1 MRLTLNPSDVN
12 DYATF
17 LRVKSLPVY
26 SIRGREAW
34 FPDEYAERLGISASE
49 STSVVYLPSEFL
61 FDYQSDIARMAL
73 SKRKFAVFAECGL
86 GKSLIYFEY
95 ARTILAGEPNKGML
109 LFTPHNVV
117 SQMAEEFERFY
128 PHEQCDVIPSGK
140 LGSWLRQ
147 CGGRFGITNYEALKS
162 DLDRGQLGGIIA
174 DESSVMK
181 SHYGNYAQQLIRLG
195 KGLEWKLPGT
205 GTPAPNDRIE
215 YANHA
220 VFLDQFPTVNS
231 FLATY
236 FVNRG
241 QTQERWVL
249 KKHALIPFYRSLS
262 HWCIFLTSPSVY
274 GWRDNTGDIPP
285 IRIHVEEIEITESQ
299 RAALARETGAFFATQ
314 AGGITKRH
322 KLSKI
327 AKGLDGSETNKYRYI
342 RSRVNSWP
350 DESTIIWCWFN
361 EEQEALERAFPDAAS
376 IKGCTKMESRES
388 LIREFKSGERK
399 VLISKPSVLGFGLN
413 LQICTRQVF
422 SSLIDSYEKFHQ
434 AVKRS
439 NRIGSTKPLDVHIPI
454 MDIER
459 PMAENVLRKAAMI
472 DADTKTQEQIFRI
485 AQQGIGVEEAVEL
498 ARQQRIHEEA

>member
-1 MRLTLNPSDVN
+1 MNIVLDPSSIN
-12 DYATF
+12 DYRTF

-26 SIRGREAW
+26 SVRGREAW
-34 FPDEYAERLGISASE
+34 FPDEYAERLGITTEDSQLIEYA
-49 STSVVYLPSEFL
+49 PSDFL
-61 FDYQSDIARMAL
+61 FDYQADITRMAL
-73 SKRKFAVFAECGL
+73 AKRKFAVFVECGL

-95 ARTILAGEPNKGML
+95 ARAILNAETKKGVL
-109 LFTPHNVV
+109 LFTPNNVV
-117 SQMAEEFERFY
+117 SQMADEYYRFY
-128 PHEQCDVIPSGK
+128 CLEQCDVIPSGQ
-140 LGSWLRQ
+140 LGSWLKS
-147 CGGRFGITNYEALKS
+147 CGGRFGITNYEALKN
-162 DLDRGQLGGIIA
+162 DVERGQLGCVIA

-195 KGLEWKLPGT
+195 KGLDWKLPGT

-262 HWCIFLTSPSVY
+262 HWCIFLTQPSVY
-274 GWRDNTGDIPP
+274 GWRDNTTDIPP
-285 IRIHVEEIEITESQ
+285 IRIHVEEIEMTESQ
-299 RAALARETGAFFATQ
+299 RAALAKETGAFFATQ

-327 AKGLDGSETNKYRYI
+327 AKGLDGSETNKYQYI
-342 RSRVNSWP
+342 RQRVASWP
-350 DESTIIWCWFN
+350 EESTIIWCWFN

-376 IKGCTKMESRES
+376 IKGSTRMETREK
-388 LIREFKSGERK
+388 LIREFKAGERR

-459 PMAENVLRKAAMI
+459 PMAENVLRKAKMI
-472 DADTKTQEQIFRI
+472 DADTKVQEQIFRI
-485 AQQGIGVEEAVEL
+485 AQQGIGIDEAV
-498 ARQQRIHEEA
+498 AMAKQHGIHEE